1 MQPVSTPTLRRRW
14 AATDQGSARSSRR
27 RAAELVQLRELL
39 DVLPDG
45 VFRYRT
51 LSRRGFDYV
60 NRTLAAR
67 TGFTRE
73 EWAAD
78 PQLLLGIVHPN
89 DLAIVTELLERGP
102 GPEPV
107 LARLFPRRGGI
118 EWVELRGTPVIDLLG
133 DLEAVIVQVRWI
145 ASPDASK
152 RSPTRVYG
160 ELRIE
165 FDRARVVVG
174 DRQVRVT
181 PSELRVLTLLT
192 ERQGQIVTRKEI
204 MRDLWESA
212 NVGSASA
219 AETHISTLRRKI
231 ERDPRQP
238 QYIET
243 VRGRGYRFMA

>member
-1 MQPVSTPTLRRRW
+1 MQAVPTPTLRRRW
-14 AATDQGSARSSRR
+14 APRDDANGRSTRR
-27 RAAELVQLRELL
+27 PAAELVQLREVL

-45 VFRYRT
+45 VFQYHT
-51 LSRRGFDYV
+51 LPRKGFEYI

-73 EWAAD
+73 EWSAD

-89 DLAIVTELLERGP
+89 DLKFVSELLELGP
-102 GPEPV
+102 RAEPLLV
-107 LARLFPRRGGI
+107 RLFPRRGGI
-118 EWVELRGTPVIDLLG
+118 EWVELRGTPILDALG
-133 DLEAVIVQVRWI
+133 ELEAIVVQVRWI
-145 ASPDASK
+145 ASPAASK

-160 ELRIE
+160 DLRIE

-174 DRQVRVT
+174 DKQVHVT

-192 ERQGQIVTRKEI
+192 ARLGEIVTRKEI
-204 MRDLWESA
+204 MRDLWETSH
-212 NVGSASA
+212 VGSASA

-243 VRGRGYRFMA
+243 VRGRGYRFVA

>member
-1 MQPVSTPTLRRRW
+1 MQSASSPGLRRRW
-14 AATDQGSARSSRR
+14 APPDETKGRSIRR
-27 RAAELVQLRELL
+27 GAAELVQLRELV
-39 DVLPDG
+39 DALPDG

-51 LSRRGFDYV
+51 LAHRGFEYI

-73 EWAAD
+73 EWSAD

-89 DLAIVTELLERGP
+89 DLNIVSELLERGP
-102 GPEPV
+102 GPEP
-107 LARLFPRRGGI
+107 LLIRLFPRRGGI
-118 EWVELRGTPVIDLLG
+118 DWVELRGTPVIDVLG
-133 DLEAVIVQVRWI
+133 ELEAVVVQVRWI
-145 ASPDASK
+145 ASPDASR

-165 FDRARVVVG
+165 SDRARVVVG
-174 DRQVRVT
+174 DKQVHVT

-192 ERQGQIVTRKEI
+192 ERLGQIVTRKEI
-204 MRDLWESA
+204 MRDLWESSH
-212 NVGSASA
+212 VGSASA

-238 QYIET
+238 QHIET
-243 VRGRGYRFMA
+243 VRGRGYRFIG